1 MEWMELKIHDF
12 EDGNRSPVRI
22 IYLSQSRGR
31 VRNAEFPESAEEKLT
46 IFANL
51 SSPSLSFLR

>member
-1 MEWMELKIHDF
+1 MELKIHDF